1 MPLCSCALG
10 ELRSY
15 LPEQL
20 LKSVCVH
27 VRRSPTTILCFKGAW
42 RVARGAALGGRT
54 TQPKTPP
61 PGRDASLRTKLKS
74 PFYKY
79 VTELSLNAEVNNATN
94 LKNRNIDWYSSPP
107 LGNRLRGA
115 IVLARG
121 ARVLAVTRALR
132 LTRRRADTWLVPH
145 VENKKS

>member
-94 LKNRNIDWYSSPP
+94 LKNRNIDWYSSPRS
-107 LGNRLRGA
+107 GKS
-115 IVLARG
+115 LARCD
-121 ARVLAVTRALR
+121 RTRAR
-132 LTRRRADTWLVPH
+132 RARARSYASVTPYAPPRRHMVGSTRR
-145 VENKKS
+145 K